1 MTSTSQFDAD
11 AWLYIKGKEHK
22 MTLSTHNT
30 NALNYMSVSNDS
42 G

>member
-1 MTSTSQFDAD
+1 
-11 AWLYIKGKEHK
+11 

-42 G
+42 GWF